1 MVKIRYSIGALKL
14 RVTYTRPQDF
24 VADHDGQF
32 ARGGLLVRVSGVNP
46 EPNSAAE
53 LELVTPFGSVTVAAT
68 VFQVLAGAGVAV
80 GFDVGATP
88 AIANMIRAARAAAAI
103 DTGSDPQ
110 HQVVAKPPQTASVA
124 SKPAAAVKPAPSVSP
139 VEAANVATAKDE
151 PAPRPA
157 RRTRAAAA
165 AAAAKDIRTR
175 IREATPAEQMQI
187 ALHGGKDERNIII
200 RGPNRR
206 LHQYVIRNPHI
217 QLEEVA
223 AIARMP
229 TVSVDIL
236 KFIAERRE
244 WAQRP
249 EVALGLVRNPKTP
262 VPMAVRSV
270 QYCSASDLR
279 QLAKVSAVRGPVQR
293 AIRKKVLT

>member
-1 MVKIRYSIGALKL
+1 M
-14 RVTYTRPQDF
+14 
-24 VADHDGQF
+24 
-32 ARGGLLVRVSGVNP
+32 
-46 EPNSAAE
+46 
-53 LELVTPFGSVTVAAT
+53 
-68 VFQVLAGAGVAV
+68 
-80 GFDVGATP
+80 
-88 AIANMIRAARAAAAI
+88 
-103 DTGSDPQ
+103 
-110 HQVVAKPPQTASVA
+110 
-124 SKPAAAVKPAPSVSP
+124 
-139 VEAANVATAKDE
+139 ATAKDE